1 MLTIDEWLL
10 CVATMS
16 IKMMEGEPHA
26 RTYTVT
32 INRLEWPGYYIS
44 GVMSINFFCSSKLK
58 LRDRRGV
65 MDERTEERD

>member
-44 GVMSINFFCSSKLK
+44 GVMSIKNFAAPNSN
-58 LRDRRGV
+58 
-65 MDERTEERD
+65 